1 MASCSIAA
9 AQSSRRRCRSL
20 APPFHQPRPRSS
32 SVAHVAV
39 VVADDQQEVEAEGQ
53 QGGAQQVPQRRQ
65 VRDGEAVGVFAAPP
79 HGVDHPVGDAQQQQ
93 HLDEGEEGEQGEE
106 VLRQSSRSG
115 ISGRFRTGGRR
126 SCFDRVDSGRYTA
139 TGAR

>member
-1 MASCSIAA
+1 MGCGKHTKFPASMPLPRPLS
-9 AQSSRRRCRSL
+9 
-20 APPFHQPRPRSS
+20 FHQPCPWSS

-93 HLDEGEEGEQGEE
+93 HLDEGEKGEQGEE

-115 ISGRFRTGGRR
+115 ITGRFWTGGRQ
-126 SCFDRVDSGRYTA
+126 SCFDRVDSGQCTA
-139 TGAR
+139 TGAQ